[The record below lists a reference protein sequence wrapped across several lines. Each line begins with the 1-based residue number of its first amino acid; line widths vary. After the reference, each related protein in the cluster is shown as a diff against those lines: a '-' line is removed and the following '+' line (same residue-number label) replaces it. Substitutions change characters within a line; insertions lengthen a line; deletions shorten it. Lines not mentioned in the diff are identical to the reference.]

1 MPGSVFL
8 RGDNVT
14 LNTCSRD
21 DYSFVADV
29 HNDPSNRDQA
39 GISLPV
45 NESDVVER
53 VEDRDEVVVFIVCHE
68 GEPVGI
74 TVLSDIDMQAGT
86 AELGYIVHPEEHG
99 EGYGTEA
106 AALCVQ
112 HAFDD
117 RDLDKVWA
125 QVIDG
130 NEASRRVLEK
140 VGFQRE
146 GRLRDHEFAQGQRV
160 DVFVY
165 GLVASER

>member
-53 VEDRDEVVVFIVCHE
+53 VEDQEDAVVFLVCHE

-74 TVLSDIDMQAGT
+74 TVLSDIDTQART
-86 AELGYIVHPEEHG
+86 AELGYIIHPEEHG
-99 EGYGTEA
+99 QGYATEGAE
-106 AALCVQ
+106 LCVR
-112 HAFDD
+112 HAIDD
-117 RDLDKVWA
+117 RDLHKVWA
-125 QVIDG
+125 QVIVG
-130 NEASRRVLEK
+130 NDASRRVLEN

-146 GRLRDHEFAQGQRV
+146 GKLRDHEYANGERV
-160 DVFVY
+160 DVLVY
-165 GLVASER
+165 GLVACER